1 MRRLI
6 LPLMLLV
13 VACQPAT
20 VEQQVVTTGPDV
32 EAITTAFEQAVA
44 VANAQDVEGVLAVY
58 ADNVVSFPPNEP
70 PVDGIAG
77 LRQMMETAWAEHTIQ
92 LTASP
97 DEVVVAGELAVMRTS
112 YEETAT
118 ATGESEPLE
127 MSGHWLIIWRK
138 QSDGSWKI
146 WRDMWTNVAPPEPTT

>member
-20 VEQQVVTTGPDV
+20 VEQQAVTTGPDV
-32 EAITTAFEQAVA
+32 EAITAAFEQAVA
-44 VANAQDVEGVLAVY
+44 AANAQDVEGVLAVY
-58 ADNVVSFPPNEP
+58 ADNVESFPPNEP
-70 PVDGIAG
+70 PVDGIG
-77 LRQMMETAWAEHTIQ
+77 LRQMIETAWAEHTVQ

-97 DEVVVAGELAVMRTS
+97 DEVVVAGELAVMRTP
-112 YEETAT
+112 YEETVT
-118 ATGESEPLE
+118 ATGEGEPVE
-127 MSGHWLIIWRK
+127 MSGDWLIIWRK

-146 WRDMWTNVAPPEPTT
+146 WRDMWTNVAPSEPTT